1 MAESSKRQRRPAV
14 RLVDDTG
21 CGMGARQGGTRSQV
35 PRGSDSS
42 ASTGIS
48 GVPGGS
54 MQTMAEL
61 LAPPS
66 SAVAT
71 TLATDVVEFRRLP
84 VAILRAVHT
93 VCMDDRQRQQ
103 DFLSG
108 AGGSA
113 GGIGT
118 AAEVSQVV
126 VDGLELLDEPAG
138 FWACRDTM
146 SIDLCP
152 ALENRW
158 RAGLADVFRAV
169 HSRETAQNFLLMVS
183 LRESL

>member
-1 MAESSKRQRRPAV
+1 
-14 RLVDDTG
+14 
-21 CGMGARQGGTRSQV
+21 
-35 PRGSDSS
+35 
-42 ASTGIS
+42 
-48 GVPGGS
+48 

-71 TLATDVVEFRRLP
+71 TLATDVAAGKPVEFRRLP
-84 VAILRAVHT
+84 VPILRAVHT
-93 VCMDDRQRQQ
+93 VCMDDWQRQQ

-108 AGGSA
+108 EGGSAA

-138 FWACRDTM
+138 FWVSRDKM
-146 SIDLCP
+146 SIDLRP

-158 RAGLADVFRAV
+158 HTGLADVFRAV
-169 HSRETAQNFLLMVS
+169 RSRETVQHFLLMVS

>member
-1 MAESSKRQRRPAV
+1 
-14 RLVDDTG
+14 
-21 CGMGARQGGTRSQV
+21 
-35 PRGSDSS
+35 
-42 ASTGIS
+42 
-48 GVPGGS
+48 

-66 SAVAT
+66 SAVAA
-71 TLATDVVEFRRLP
+71 TLATDVAAGKPVEFRRLP
-84 VAILRAVHT
+84 VAILRAVHP

-113 GGIGT
+113 GGIGI

-126 VDGLELLDEPAG
+126 VDGLELLDDG
-138 FWACRDTM
+138 FWVCRDKM

-158 RAGLADVFRAV
+158 RTGLADVFRAV

>member
-1 MAESSKRQRRPAV
+1 
-14 RLVDDTG
+14 
-21 CGMGARQGGTRSQV
+21 
-35 PRGSDSS
+35 
-42 ASTGIS
+42 
-48 GVPGGS
+48 
-54 MQTMAEL
+54 MAEL

-71 TLATDVVEFRRLP
+71 TLATDVAAGRPVEFRRLP

-93 VCMDDRQRQQ
+93 VCMDDQQSQQ

-118 AAEVSQVV
+118 AVEVSQVV
-126 VDGLELLDEPAG
+126 VDGLELLNEPAG
-138 FWACRDTM
+138 FWVCRDKM
-146 SIDLCP
+146 SLDLCP
-152 ALENRW
+152 TLENCW
-158 RAGLADVFRAV
+158 RAGLADVFRTV
-169 HSRETAQNFLLMVS
+169 HSRETAQNFILMVS

>member
-1 MAESSKRQRRPAV
+1 
-14 RLVDDTG
+14 
-21 CGMGARQGGTRSQV
+21 
-35 PRGSDSS
+35 
-42 ASTGIS
+42 
-48 GVPGGS
+48 
-54 MQTMAEL
+54 
-61 LAPPS
+61 
-66 SAVAT
+66 
-71 TLATDVVEFRRLP
+71 
-84 VAILRAVHT
+84 
-93 VCMDDRQRQQ
+93 MDDRQRQQ

-138 FWACRDTM
+138 FWVCRDTM